1 MNKAKITLKLPADIL
16 KKIYAEAAEEFAKL
30 AENQADMVMEGHVTK
45 VEEKMHWM
53 GNRIAKMI
61 RERIKKK
68 DWNKAYEV
76 ELK

>member
-1 MNKAKITLKLPADIL
+1 MSKAKITIKLPAAIL
-16 KKIYAEAAEEFAKL
+16 KKIYAEAAEEFACL
-30 AENQADMVMEGHVTK
+30 AENQADMVYEEKTPIT
-45 VEEKMHWM
+45 EKMHWM

-61 RERIKKK
+61 RARLKKK